1 MPEYGEKRLKA
12 YRVQKMTPEEL
23 AKLEDDVLRQIDRAR
38 VDSKLDF
45 IDFTHEDYL
54 AEVLDIIAEMFRKM
68 GMIALS
74 SEFGGTAD
82 YSRWHIESERGS
94 PEESATSAT
103 SVGPAGEVMPE

>member
-23 AKLEDDVLRQIDRAR
+23 YQLEEDVIRQIDRAR

-54 AEVLDIIAEMFRKM
+54 ADVLDIIAEMFRKM

-82 YSRWHIESERGS
+82 YSRRHIESEKGS
-94 PEESATSAT
+94 PEESATSAE
-103 SVGPAGEVMPE
+103 PAGEVMPE